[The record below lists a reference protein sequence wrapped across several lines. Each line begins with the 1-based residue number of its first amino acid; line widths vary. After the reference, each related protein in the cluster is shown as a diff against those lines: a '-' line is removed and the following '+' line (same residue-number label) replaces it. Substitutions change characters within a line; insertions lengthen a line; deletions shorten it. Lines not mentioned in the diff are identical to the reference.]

1 MSRRDIGSRTPIL
14 FAFGSGRMTGR
25 ELYLRLLRHV
35 RPYWRQFAGGLLTM
49 VVLAL
54 TEPAVPILMKPM
66 LDGSFVDK
74 DPDVIF
80 WSPILLI
87 LLFTIRGLMNFLS
100 DVAFEWVSGKL
111 VLDMRERMIECILTL
126 PNSYF
131 DAHSTGNIISKVTYN
146 VEQVTSAATK
156 VLTILV
162 KDSIVVIGLLAYMLY
177 LNWLLTLAILTTMPV
192 VVVTVRFL
200 AKRLRRLNLSLQE
213 TVGDLTHVLEESVR
227 GQKVIKIF
235 AGQAYEQRRF
245 LRRAN
250 WVRRYNM
257 KNKVAGSAHMPLV
270 EFIGA
275 MMIALLV
282 YVGTHQTAAGSLTV
296 GGFVSLM
303 VAVGLL
309 FSPLKRLTGIN
320 QPLQRGLAAAQTVFA
335 LVDEPPELD
344 RGTRELE
351 RVEGRIRFDRV
362 SFRYPNTE
370 REVLHEVSFEVQP
383 GTTVALVGHS
393 GGGKTTIA
401 NLVPRFYLPSGGRIL
416 IDGVDI
422 QELSLSG
429 LRRHLS
435 YVGQESILFD
445 DTIAANIGYGIGGEV
460 SPESLRKAARDA
472 HALEFIEAL
481 PDGFET
487 RIGESGVR
495 LSGGQRQRLAIAR
508 ALLKDAPI
516 LLLDEAT
523 SALDAES
530 EQHVQAALREVT
542 RNRTTLIIAHRLSTI
557 QHADRILVIREG
569 RIVEDGRH
577 QALLAQQGEYFQ
589 LCRYQF
595 NQADQAPQSD

>member
-1 MSRRDIGSRTPIL
+1 
-14 FAFGSGRMTGR
+14 MTGR

-235 AGQAYEQRRF
+235 AGQVYEQRRF